1 MNLQNLQRKFPL
13 IIAIA
18 CGILAVVML
27 NIYLKQK
34 EDSVWIKMKEVM
46 KQQRGG
52 DGGGQLP
59 AEKMSVVL
67 TAKRN
72 IMPQTLIVA
81 EDIMIKQVP
90 EGAVQPG
97 AVSSIDKVIG
107 KVVLSPVL
115 EKEQILSSKL
125 VEAGKIGKS
134 LSEITP
140 KGRRAM
146 TINID
151 KNSTINGFLR
161 PGDFVDVLVM
171 LKTKAEPEDQ
181 KSPKE
186 AFTIPFLQGIEILA
200 IGTDYLTHSEFSG
213 GDGKSRESAA
223 DKAAKTINAGTVTL
237 SLTLQETLLLSYVQ
251 DHGKIKLVMHSKDDK
266 QGVIA
271 SPVNEEFLLRYLHP
285 EVMEDWRPTMPTSTI
300 EVYRGLN
307 KQFMPLSKE
316 RKD

>member
-34 EDSVWIKMKEVM
+34 EDSVWLKMKEVM
-46 KQQRGG
+46 KQQQSQGA
-52 DGGGQLP
+52 GGQAP
-59 AEKMSVVL
+59 VEKMSVILV
-67 TAKRN
+67 AKRN
-72 IMPQTLIVA
+72 IMPQTLITA

-171 LKTKAEPEDQ
+171 LNTKAEPEDQ
-181 KSPKE
+181 NSPKE
-186 AFTIPFLQGIEILA
+186 EFSIPFLQGIEILA
-200 IGTDYLTHSEFSG
+200 IGADYLTRSDVPSG
-213 GDGKSRESAA
+213 DSKEAAA
-223 DKAAKTINAGTVTL
+223 DKITKTINAGTVTL
-237 SLTLQETLLLSYVQ
+237 ALTLQETLLLSYVQ
-251 DHGKIKLVMHSKDDK
+251 EHGKIKLVMHSKDDK

-316 RKD
+316 KKE

>member
-1 MNLQNLQRKFPL
+1 MNIQNLQRKFPL

-27 NIYLKQK
+27 NIYLRQK
-34 EDSVWIKMKEVM
+34 EESVWVKMKEVI
-46 KQQRGG
+46 KQQQSSGG
-52 DGGGQLP
+52 AGGQAP
-59 AEKMSVVL
+59 QEKMAVVL

-72 IMPQTLIVA
+72 IIPQTLITA

-90 EGAVQPG
+90 EGAVQPK
-97 AVSSIDKVIG
+97 ALSSIDQVIG

-125 VEAGKIGKS
+125 VEPGKIGKT
-134 LSEITP
+134 LAEITP

-161 PGDFVDVLVM
+161 PGDFVDVLVT
-171 LKTKAEPEDQ
+171 LNTKTDPENRD
-181 KSPKE
+181 SPKE
-186 AFTIPFLQGIEILA
+186 EFTIPFLQGIEILA
-200 IGTDYLTHSEFSG
+200 IGSEYLDRAAAAAG
-213 GDGKSRESAA
+213 LNKDVSAE
-223 DKAAKTINAGTVTL
+223 KTASTVAAGTVTL
-237 SLTLQETLLLSYVQ
+237 ALTLQETLLISYVQ
-251 DHGKIKLVMHSKDDK
+251 DHGKIKLVMHAMDDK

-271 SPVNEEFLLRYLHP
+271 SSVNEEFLLRYLHP
-285 EVMEDWRPTMPTSTI
+285 EVMEDWRPTVPTSTI

>member
-1 MNLQNLQRKFPL
+1 MNLQNIQRKFPL

-34 EDSVWIKMKEVM
+34 EDNVWLKMKEVI
-46 KQQRGG
+46 KQQQSAG
-52 DGGGQLP
+52 GGGQAP
-59 AEKMSVVL
+59 VEKMSVVL
-67 TAKRN
+67 VAKRN

-90 EGAVQPG
+90 EGAIQPG

-107 KVVLSPVL
+107 KIVLSPVL
-115 EKEQILSSKL
+115 EKEQVLSSKL

-134 LSEITP
+134 LAEITP

-151 KNSTINGFLR
+151 RNSTINGFLR
-161 PGDFVDVLVM
+161 PGDFVDVLVA
-171 LKTKAEPEDQ
+171 LNTKAEPEDQ
-181 KSPKE
+181 NSIKE
-186 AFTIPFLQGIEILA
+186 QFTIPFLQGIEILA
-200 IGTDYLTHSEFSG
+200 IGTDYLTRSDLPG
-213 GDGKSRESAA
+213 GDSKESAA
-223 DKAAKTINAGTVTL
+223 DRITKTINAGTVTL
-237 SLTLQETLLLSYVQ
+237 ALTLQETLLVSYVQ
-251 DHGKIKLVMHSKDDK
+251 DHGSIKLVLHSKDDK

-271 SPVNEEFLLRYLHP
+271 SSVNEEFLLRYLHP
-285 EVMEDWRPTMPTSTI
+285 EVMEDWRPTTPTSTI

-316 RKD
+316 KK

>member
-1 MNLQNLQRKFPL
+1 MNIQNLQRKFPL

-34 EDSVWIKMKEVM
+34 EESVWLKMKEVI
-46 KQQRGG
+46 KQEQGRGG
-52 DGGGQLP
+52 AGQAP
-59 AEKMSVVL
+59 GEKMSVVL
-67 TAKRN
+67 VAKRN
-72 IMPQTLIVA
+72 IIPQTLITA

-90 EGAVQPG
+90 EAAVQPG
-97 AVSSIDKVIG
+97 AVSAIEKVIG

-115 EKEQILSSKL
+115 EKEQILNSKL
-125 VEAGKIGKS
+125 VEAGKIGKT

-146 TINID
+146 TVNID

-161 PGDFVDVLVM
+161 PGDFVDVLVT
-171 LKTKAEPEDQ
+171 LNTKVEVENTS
-181 KSPKE
+181 SPKE
-186 AFTIPFLQGIEILA
+186 EFTIPFLQGIEVLA
-200 IGTDYLTHSEFSG
+200 VGTDYLSRTGFSEGSP
-213 GDGKSRESAA
+213 DKSTTAV
-223 DKAAKTINAGTVTL
+223 TPGTVTL
-237 SLTLQETLLLSYVQ
+237 ALTLQETLLLSYVQ
-251 DHGKIKLVMHSKDDK
+251 DHGKIKLVMHAKDDK

-285 EVMEDWRPTMPTSTI
+285 EFMEDWRPTVPASTI

-316 RKD
+316 RRD

>member
-1 MNLQNLQRKFPL
+1 MNVQNLQRKFPL

-34 EDSVWIKMKEVM
+34 EESVWLKMKEVV
-46 KQQRGG
+46 KQQQGQG
-52 DGGGQLP
+52 DAGQAP
-59 AEKMSVVL
+59 VQKMSVILV
-67 TAKRN
+67 AKRN
-72 IMPQTLIVA
+72 IIPQTLITA

-90 EGAVQPG
+90 DGSIQPG
-97 AVSSIDKVIG
+97 AVAMIEQVIG

-115 EKEQILSSKL
+115 ENEQILSSKL
-125 VEAGKIGKS
+125 VEPGKIGKT
-134 LSEITP
+134 LAEVTP

-151 KNSTINGFLR
+151 RNSTINGFLR
-161 PGDFVDVLVM
+161 PGDYVDILVT
-171 LKTKAEPEDQ
+171 LNTKRDPEDNA
-181 KSPKE
+181 SIKE
-186 AFTIPFLQGIEILA
+186 EFTIPFLQGIEVLA
-200 IGTDYLTHSEFSG
+200 IGADYLNRSEISG
-213 GDGKSRESAA
+213 GGSGDVSAERI
-223 DKAAKTINAGTVTL
+223 AKTMTAGTVTL
-237 SLTLQETLLLSYVQ
+237 ALTLQETLLLSYVQ
-251 DHGKIKLVMHSKDDK
+251 DHGNIKLVLHAMADK

-285 EVMEDWRPTMPTSTI
+285 EVMEDWRPTVPSSTI

-316 RKD
+316 KKD

>member
-1 MNLQNLQRKFPL
+1 MNLQNLQRKFPI

-34 EDSVWIKMKEVM
+34 EDSVWQKMKEVM
-46 KQQRGG
+46 KQPQG
-52 DGGGQLP
+52 GGGQAP
-59 AEKMSVVL
+59 VEKMSVVL
-67 TAKRN
+67 VAKRN
-72 IMPQTLIVA
+72 IIPQTLITA

-134 LSEITP
+134 LAEITP

-161 PGDFVDVLVM
+161 PGDFVDVLVT
-171 LKTKAEPEDQ
+171 LNTKAEPEDQ
-181 KSPKE
+181 NSPKE
-186 AFTIPFLQGIEILA
+186 EFTIPFLQGIEILA
-200 IGTDYLTHSEFSG
+200 VGTDYLIRSEFPSG
-213 GDGKSRESAA
+213 DSREAAA

-237 SLTLQETLLLSYVQ
+237 ALTLQETLLISYVQ
-251 DHGKIKLVMHSKDDK
+251 DHGRLKLVMHSKDDK

-271 SPVNEEFLLRYLHP
+271 SSVNEEFLLRYLHP
-285 EVMEDWRPTMPTSTI
+285 EVMEDWRPTTPSSTI